1 VTINTIIF
9 DDRHSVSIFKFFSFI
24 FSYVISGDADGKLYV
39 WDWKTTKLYT
49 KFKAHDD
56 VCATVLWHPHETSKV
71 ASCGWDGVIKYWD

>member
-1 VTINTIIF
+1 VFIVTFCN
-9 DDRHSVSIFKFFSFI
+9 FSAISRLFYLNEDKSLD
-24 FSYVISGDADGKLYV
+24 SYNELTSEIPQSWTVT
-39 WDWKTTKLYT
+39 KTTKLYT